1 MLRFLVNL
9 CADLLPFARTRL
21 TAQAACSVAAA
32 NTGLP
37 TEALQGTMIWL
48 VILLSAIALPR
59 NKKTAGISI
68 CCLENTMQDQSNL
81 IQKP

>member
-37 TEALQGTMIWL
+37 TEALL
-48 VILLSAIALPR
+48 VILLFAIALPR